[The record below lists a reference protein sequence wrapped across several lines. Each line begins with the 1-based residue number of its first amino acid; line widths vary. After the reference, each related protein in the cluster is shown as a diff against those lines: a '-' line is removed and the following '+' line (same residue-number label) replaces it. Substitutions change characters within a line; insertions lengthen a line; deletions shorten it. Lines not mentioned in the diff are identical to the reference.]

1 MQDKNIIKEAIANID
16 STEAALKKYC
26 NAQEN
31 YNTMGFD
38 FLDRVVWELSLQ
50 KRDLK
55 EIQEYYG
62 I

>member
-1 MQDKNIIKEAIANID
+1 MKANNVIQEAIANID
-16 STEAALKKYC
+16 STSAALSKYC

-31 YNTMGFD
+31 YNTAGFN
-38 FLDRVVWELSLQ
+38 FLSRVVWELSLQ

-55 EIQEYYG
+55 EIQEEYG